1 MHMGGGSFD
10 RPSALRVLRRLRMT
24 VRTSLLSGSALFDHN
39 SQFPMPSPLESYLAS
54 RSDTATF
61 LLGSELGRTVD
72 EIFPRADTLLPK
84 PYKIFPAD
92 ETQSPSLGF
101 PVADVPVLREL
112 DAKLDRWLSDEIAWQ
127 AGRQPAAK
135 EKAQLA
141 NSAYMTQLVRVAE
154 NALMSNL
161 LSDYHAVFWLAHS
174 FDLARQWS
182 SIPRRV
188 SLYDA
193 QTGKTQGDAFK
204 YRIFAKW
211 ANDTREAM
219 AQLATKASSILD
231 GEEQRGLQFF
241 KLLADDVLIFTEEF
255 IGPDLRELRSFV
267 NGYLRRDFQ
276 AFRDSIERMR
286 EICLDLLQRDR
297 TFRAS
302 LPLFGAVPDQGI
314 SIALLLDTRF
324 QNFLFDQNAIQSAV
338 TREDREQFQL
348 IARRIREFAILNQ
361 LRRGITMMTV
371 RSDDQIVSTD
381 KRATVYSRSTRP
393 MDFGRQGVVDP
404 MVHRFGLIYD
414 ISNFTETLGNIRRGG
429 RKEEISSYRQM
440 LLFQRKL
447 DSIAGRH
454 LLQFEKFLGDGAFY
468 TTRRALRLVRAAV
481 EIQRCYAEIR
491 RKGFAF
497 NKGLRIALNF
507 GYYRLLPMKG
517 TGNERITEFYGPGI
531 VELSRLTTGK
541 ANKEIDEFASFL
553 LTHGYESSK
562 VQAFFAPLARGVDV
576 IDHTQHAREFYAYVN
591 ASGHLV
597 NEGIVASFSLLQE
610 LSNDLASEGQQL
622 FRLRSPW
629 ATYIGFAPSLTG
641 LEYIGIRLIGMVS
654 LKGLDEIDVGEIVPF
669 APGDVEAIPIDG
681 AESLLLLVR
690 QEFHQDRDP
699 EGPLA
704 EGTRV
709 DAGTT
714 SEQAI
719 ESELVICMRNHPD
732 GTEDDVVIG
741 EWNPR
746 TDELHCPLRFP
757 HGDFVRLF
765 SIKGDVT
772 AELLSERR
780 ETVRDLYNRL
790 ADRTPTPAVPLAEF
804 RDLYATFVLGAVVEK
819 L

>member
-1 MHMGGGSFD
+1 
-10 RPSALRVLRRLRMT
+10 
-24 VRTSLLSGSALFDHN
+24 
-39 SQFPMPSPLESYLAS
+39 
-54 RSDTATF
+54 
-61 LLGSELGRTVD
+61 
-72 EIFPRADTLLPK
+72 
-84 PYKIFPAD
+84 
-92 ETQSPSLGF
+92 
-101 PVADVPVLREL
+101 
-112 DAKLDRWLSDEIAWQ
+112 
-127 AGRQPAAK
+127 
-135 EKAQLA
+135 
-141 NSAYMTQLVRVAE
+141 
-154 NALMSNL
+154 
-161 LSDYHAVFWLAHS
+161 
-174 FDLARQWS
+174 
-182 SIPRRV
+182 
-188 SLYDA
+188 
-193 QTGKTQGDAFK
+193 
-204 YRIFAKW
+204 
-211 ANDTREAM
+211 
-219 AQLATKASSILD
+219 
-231 GEEQRGLQFF
+231 
-241 KLLADDVLIFTEEF
+241 
-255 IGPDLRELRSFV
+255 
-267 NGYLRRDFQ
+267 
-276 AFRDSIERMR
+276 
-286 EICLDLLQRDR
+286 
-297 TFRAS
+297 
-302 LPLFGAVPDQGI
+302 
-314 SIALLLDTRF
+314 
-324 QNFLFDQNAIQSAV
+324 
-338 TREDREQFQL
+338 
-348 IARRIREFAILNQ
+348 
-361 LRRGITMMTV
+361 
-371 RSDDQIVSTD
+371 
-381 KRATVYSRSTRP
+381 
-393 MDFGRQGVVDP
+393 

-414 ISNFTETLGNIRRGG
+414 ISNFAETLGNIRRGG

-481 EIQRCYAEIR
+481 EIQRCYAEVR

-553 LTHGYESSK
+553 LTHGYESTK
-562 VQAFFAPLARGVDV
+562 VQSFFAPLARGVDV

-610 LSNDLASEGQQL
+610 LSNDLVAEGQQL
-622 FRLRSPW
+622 YRLRSPW

-641 LEYIGIRLIGMVS
+641 LEYVGIRLVGMVS

-669 APGDVEAIPIDG
+669 APGDVEAIPLEG
-681 AESLLLLVR
+681 SEPLVLAIR

-704 EGTRV
+704 EATEL
-709 DAGTT
+709 DDSTT

-719 ESELVICMRNHPD
+719 GSELVICMRNNPD

-757 HGDFVRLF
+757 HDDFIRLF
-765 SIKGDVT
+765 TLKGDVT

-804 RDLYATFVLGAVVEK
+804 RDWYATYVLGAVVEK